1 MDDSPSSTP
10 RRYTPTVLYRLMEYF
25 TVPIILATWVKMDVQ
40 GREQIPKSGPFIVVS
55 NHVDNNDTYVIG
67 RYLPGVVHYLARPGG
82 MESRVLGRFW
92 HAMAAIPA
100 DREGLRQALAY
111 LKIGDAVGVYPDG
124 VITPALLQAKAG
136 VAALAV
142 RAGVPVLP
150 VAVWGTERVRIFPL
164 PKGRRRTISVRF
176 GTPRTVNRGEVRGKG
191 LQQIADELM
200 ADVAAMLPLEYRG
213 YYAETASE
221 ASDVSLERNSA
232 TAAPSRNGTA
242 ARSNSVGGQAPPEA
256 AEAEE
261 KEAM

>member
-1 MDDSPSSTP
+1 MDDSPSSNP
-10 RRYTPTVLYRLMEYF
+10 QRYKPTLLYRLMEYF
-25 TVPIILATWVKMDVQ
+25 TVPLIMRTWVRMEVQ
-40 GREQIPKSGPFIVVS
+40 GLEHIPRAGPLIVVS

-111 LKIGDAVGVYPDG
+111 LKMGDMVGVYPDG
-124 VITPALLQAKAG
+124 VITPALLRAKAG

-164 PKGRRRTISVRF
+164 PKGRRRTVYVRF
-176 GTPRTVNRGEVRGKG
+176 GTPRRVDRREVRGKG

-200 ADVAAMLPLEYRG
+200 ADVAVMLPPEYRG
-213 YYAETASE
+213 YYAGAAAGVASA
-221 ASDVSLERNSA
+221 ASRGS
-232 TAAPSRNGTA
+232 TAPSRNGTA
-242 ARSNSVGGQAPPEA
+242 AQVNTSDASVPEEE
-256 AEAEE
+256 EAI
-261 KEAM
+261 